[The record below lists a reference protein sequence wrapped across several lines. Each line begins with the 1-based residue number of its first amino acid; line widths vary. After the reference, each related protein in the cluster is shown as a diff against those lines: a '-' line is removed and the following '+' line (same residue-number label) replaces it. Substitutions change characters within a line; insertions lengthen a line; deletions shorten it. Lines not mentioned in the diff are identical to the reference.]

1 MAATNVIFAKLTR
14 AYQRFVKNSD
24 AEFYKNPINSSLII
38 CHGQKGVL
46 LRRKE
51 RSNIYIVGFLCI

>member
-1 MAATNVIFAKLTR
+1 MTVTSLIFTELAR
-14 AYQRFVKNSD
+14 ACQRFVKNSHT
-24 AEFYKNPINSSLII
+24 EFYENPISSLII

-51 RSNIYIVGFLCI
+51 RHNVYIVGFLCI